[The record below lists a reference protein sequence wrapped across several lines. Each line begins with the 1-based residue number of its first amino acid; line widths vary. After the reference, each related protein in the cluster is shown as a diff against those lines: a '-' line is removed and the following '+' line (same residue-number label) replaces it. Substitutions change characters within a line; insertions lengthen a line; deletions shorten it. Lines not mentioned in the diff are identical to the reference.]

1 MSVSGKDFWAPSGGS
16 SPVPKCQVHWGE
28 APLARRRK
36 GVAWQSWGPGQW
48 PQTPCP
54 ALSAPRHAPSWLK
67 DAPAHRAPGTRAGSQ
82 GWLGLSAS
90 VKTRQESAVPRPS
103 PCPGAWQPHSGLLVR
118 AGRRRPGAR
127 PSSGPSRQGPGRGWA
142 GAGRE
147 DTASPHTAEQGL
159 PHERASLRRRGRRRP
174 AGQGL
179 PSAADFYGDLGSVE
193 GNVPRPYKHVQVTDG
208 RGHGWLGPPAAGRF
222 AGRSLGPGANSSL
235 LKCDIPLPYNAVGVA
250 RQT

>member
-1 MSVSGKDFWAPSGGS
+1 MSASGKDFWAPSGGS

-28 APLARRRK
+28 APLAGRRK
-36 GVAWQSWGPGQW
+36 GVMWQSWGPGQW

-82 GWLGLSAS
+82 GWLGLSAN

-159 PHERASLRRRGRRRP
+159 PHER
-174 AGQGL
+174 GL
-179 PSAADFYGDLGSVE
+179 P
-193 GNVPRPYKHVQVTDG
+193 PPP
-208 RGHGWLGPPAAGRF
+208 GPPATCRTRPPFCCRLLWRLGLCGRECPQ
-222 AGRSLGPGANSSL
+222 AVQTRPG
-235 LKCDIPLPYNAVGVA
+235 D
-250 RQT
+250 